1 MLGTRHEEYSSL
13 SERLPFK
20 IVIDRRVT
28 PTTYS
33 PEANWHDNLELQ
45 LCTDGEGYVMLGE
58 KNVRFFKNDI
68 ISVNSNII
76 HHTNSENSITYS
88 CVIFDMDFCKKVDI
102 DPLKLNFA
110 EKIKS
115 DALLSLFR
123 ELCNIYSEKE
133 NPLRLALLND
143 IALRMLIELRRE
155 HTVSENKTPNERKSF
170 SAVKETIKFI
180 RANYERK
187 LSLDEIAKNVFM
199 DKYTLSREFK
209 KITNQTIVEYIN
221 GYRCKKASEL
231 ISEGLSVSEAALK
244 CGFSNMSF
252 FTRTFREYIGCLP
265 SKFNKNIF

>member
-1 MLGTRHEEYSSL
+1 MLGTRHEEYSKL
-13 SERLPFK
+13 EGKLPFK
-20 IVIDRRVT
+20 LVTDRRVT
-28 PTTYS
+28 PATYS
-33 PEANWHDNLELQ
+33 PEANWHDNLEIQ

-58 KNVRFFKNDI
+58 KNISFRKNDI

-76 HHTNSENSITYS
+76 HHTNSEGSITYS
-88 CVIFDMDFCKKVDI
+88 CIIFDMEFCKRVDI

-110 EKIKS
+110 EKIES
-115 DALLSLFR
+115 ETLIELFY
-123 ELCNIYSEKE
+123 ELCNLYSERD
-133 NPLRLALLND
+133 NPLRLAKLNY
-143 IALRMLIELRRE
+143 IALRILIELRQE
-155 HTVSENKTPNERKSF
+155 HTVSENKSENERKSF

-209 KITNQTIVEYIN
+209 KITNQTIFGYIN

-231 ISEGLSVSEAALK
+231 ISEGFSVADSAIK